1 MENKYIT
8 VSYRLYAMNGGE
20 KELIE
25 EAPANHPFQ
34 FISGVGYTL
43 DRFENVITLFMSFFV
58 FLLIVI
64 CHRYIK

>member
-34 FISGVGYTL
+34 FISGVGYRPL
-43 DRFENVITLFMSFFV
+43 RKRN
-58 FLLIVI
+58 
-64 CHRYIK
+64 HRLG